1 MFKQT
6 AREIGSDPQIIKYA
20 VTDEETG
27 DDKFTV
33 HVWGPERQSD
43 SSVEAATINWSA
55 IGSVEVEL
63 AQKALDC
70 LNNAIGAARRMNEF
84 GPDDPISL

>member
-43 SSVEAATINWSA
+43 SSVE
-55 IGSVEVEL
+55 VEL